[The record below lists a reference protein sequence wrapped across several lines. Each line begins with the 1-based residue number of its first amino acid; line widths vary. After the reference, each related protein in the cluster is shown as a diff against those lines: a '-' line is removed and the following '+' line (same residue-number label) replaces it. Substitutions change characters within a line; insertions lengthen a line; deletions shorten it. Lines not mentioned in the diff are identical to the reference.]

1 MKEMKTKIRC
11 FSSPVAVCGLA
22 LLVAGAF
29 AATAVADQG
38 PERIQ
43 QGNLVMENIPEIP
56 PGIRERLRQFQN
68 VRSASFSDFA
78 PDGGIYILTRFGETN
93 QIHHVA
99 QPMGKRRQITFYDER
114 TSGASVRPD
123 GSGQF
128 MFTRDVGGDEFF
140 QGFLFD
146 PETARSI
153 QFTESGTRN
162 LSARW
167 SPDGRQ
173 VAWAATTWEEPNHK
187 IWVADPSDPAS
198 RRMIVQAEGTTVP
211 ADWSPDGK
219 RLLLSRYISIN
230 ESRLF
235 MLDLESGDIEQIN
248 PDQQV
253 AYGAVRFAVDGDKL
267 FVVTDAGAEF
277 RRIKA
282 IDLDSGEMTLVSE
295 HPWDVQAMDLSPDGN
310 LLAYT
315 INAGGIAELHF
326 LNLETGERPEAPQL
340 PAGLIGGLSFSPD
353 GGRLAFSHSYAG
365 SPGDAWVLELD
376 SGDLVR
382 WTESEVGGLDT
393 SRFQPPE
400 LISFESFDGL
410 EIPAFIHRPE
420 GDGPHPVIVSI
431 HGGPEAQARPGFS
444 STFMYWVHELGA
456 AVAVPNVRGSTGYGN
471 EFVNL
476 DNVFLR
482 ENSVFDIGALLDW
495 IAGQPDL
502 DEHRVVVYGGSYG
515 GYMVLASLMH
525 FSDRLAGG
533 INIVGISNFVTFLE
547 NTAGYRR
554 DLRRAEYGDE
564 RIPEV
569 REFLESIS
577 PSNNAHR
584 ITAPLFIIQGAND
597 PRVPASEAEQI
608 LTAVR
613 EAGGD
618 PWYLLALDE
627 GHGFARQSNRDF
639 QREAETMFLIEVLG
653 LEHRD

>member
-1 MKEMKTKIRC
+1 MQNTKHG
-11 FSSPVAVCGLA
+11 FFLTTLKHGLA
-22 LLVAGAF
+22 LAVGAAF
-29 AATAVADQG
+29 AVSALAESTVA
-38 PERIQ
+38 RVQ

-56 PGIRERLRQFQN
+56 PEIRERLRQFQN

-99 QPMGKRRQITFYDER
+99 KPMGKRRQVTFYDER

-140 QGFLFD
+140 QLFLFD
-146 PETARSI
+146 PKSGRST
-153 QFTESGTRN
+153 QFTEAGTRN

-167 SPDGRQ
+167 SPDGAK
-173 VAWAATTWEEPNHK
+173 VAWASTTWEEPNHK
-187 IWVADPSDPAS
+187 IWVADPSDPDS
-198 RRMIVQAEGTTVP
+198 RRLLIQAEGTTVP
-211 ADWSPDGK
+211 AEWSPCGT
-219 RLLLSRYISIN
+219 RLLMSRYISIN

-235 MLDLESGDIEQIN
+235 LFDLDSGEMTQIN

-253 AYGAVRFAVDGDKL
+253 AYGAVRFSADGEKL

-277 RRIKA
+277 RRIKT
-282 IDLDSGEMTLVSE
+282 IDLGTGEMELVTE
-295 HPWDVQAMDLSPDGN
+295 HPWDVQAMDRSPDGS

-315 INAGGIAELHF
+315 INAAGIAELHF
-326 LNLETGERPEAPQL
+326 LNLETGERPETPEL
-340 PAGLIGGLSFSPD
+340 PAGLIGGLRFSDD
-353 GGRLAFSHSYAG
+353 GERLAFSHVYAG
-365 SPGDAWVLELD
+365 SPGDAWILD
-376 SGDLVR
+376 MSNGELVR

-393 SRFQPPE
+393 SRFKAPE
-400 LISFESFDGL
+400 LIRFNSFDDL
-410 EIPAFIHRPE
+410 EITSFVHRPE
-420 GDGPHPVIVSI
+420 GEGPHPVIISI

-456 AVAVPNVRGSTGYGN
+456 AVLVPNVRGSTGFGN
-471 EFVNL
+471 VFVNL

-495 IAGQPDL
+495 VAEQPDL
-502 DEHRVVVYGGSYG
+502 DENRVVVYGGSYG

-547 NTAGYRR
+547 NTAGYRQ
-554 DLRRAEYGDE
+554 DLRRVEYGDE

-653 LEHRD
+653 LESP

>member
-1 MKEMKTKIRC
+1 MTGIRR
-11 FSSPVAVCGLA
+11 PLYPA
-22 LLVAGAF
+22 LLAVIVTLAFGAF
-29 AATAVADQG
+29 ASADPG
-38 PERIQ
+38 PERVQ
-43 QGNLVMENIPEIP
+43 RGNLVMENIPEIP
-56 PGIRERLRQFQN
+56 PEIRERLRQFQN
-68 VRSASFSDFA
+68 VRSASFSDFS

-114 TSGASVRPD
+114 TSAASVRPD

-146 PETARSI
+146 PATARSR

-162 LSARW
+162 LSLNW
-167 SPDGRQ
+167 SPDGRH
-173 VAWAATTWEEPNHK
+173 VVWASTTWAEPNHK
-187 IWVADPSDPAS
+187 IWIADPGDPAS
-198 RRMIVQAEGTTVP
+198 RRMIMQAEGTTVP
-211 ADWSPDGK
+211 AEWSPDGS
-219 RLLLSRYISIN
+219 RLLLTRYISIN

-235 MLDLESGDIEQIN
+235 ILDLDSGEMEQIN
-248 PDQQV
+248 PEMQV
-253 AYGAVRFAVDGDKL
+253 AYGAARFSADGDKL

-277 RRIKA
+277 RRIQS
-282 IDLDSGEMTLVSE
+282 IDLASGEMQLIAG
-295 HPWDVQAMDLSPDGN
+295 HPWDVQAMDLSPDGS

-326 LNLETGERPEAPQL
+326 LNLTTGERPATPQL
-340 PAGLIGGLSFSPD
+340 PAGLIGGLRFSPD
-353 GGRLAFSHSYAG
+353 GERLAFSHSYAG
-365 SPGDAWVLELD
+365 SPGDAWTLALASAE
-376 SGDLVR
+376 LVR

-400 LISFESFDGL
+400 LIRFESFDGL
-410 EIPAFIHRPE
+410 EIPAFVHRPA
-420 GDGPHPVIVSI
+420 GDGPHPVIISI

-456 AVAVPNVRGSTGYGN
+456 AVLVPNIRGSSGYGN

-482 ENSVFDIGALLDW
+482 ENSVFDIRALLDW
-495 IAGQPDL
+495 VAEQPDL
-502 DEHRVVVYGGSYG
+502 DENRVVVYGGSYG

-547 NTAGYRR
+547 NTAGYRQ
-554 DLRRAEYGDE
+554 DLRRVEYGDE

-613 EAGGD
+613 EAGSD

-653 LEHRD
+653 LERR

>member
-1 MKEMKTKIRC
+1 MTAFLRPLCPALPAFALALAM
-11 FSSPVAVCGLA
+11 VAVFGPL
-22 LLVAGAF
+22 
-29 AATAVADQG
+29 AVADTA

-68 VRSASFSDFA
+68 VRSASFSDFT

-99 QPMGKRRQITFYDER
+99 DPMGKRRQITFYDER

-128 MFTRDVGGDEFF
+128 LFTRDVGGDEFF

-146 PETARSI
+146 PASARSV
-153 QFTESGTRN
+153 QFTDSGTRN
-162 LSARW
+162 LSLSW

-173 VAWAATTWEEPNHK
+173 VAWASTTWEEPNHT
-187 IWVADPSDPAS
+187 IWVANPAEPAS
-198 RRMIVQAEGTTVP
+198 RRRIVQAEGTTVP
-211 ADWSPDGK
+211 VEWSPDGS
-219 RLLLSRYISIN
+219 RLLLARYLSIN
-230 ESRLF
+230 ESHLF
-235 MLDLESGDIEQIN
+235 LLDLESGEMEQIN
-248 PDQQV
+248 PDMQV
-253 AYGAVRFAVDGDKL
+253 AYGAARFSADGDKL

-277 RRIKA
+277 RRVQA
-282 IDLDSGEMTLVSE
+282 IDLASGDMELITE
-295 HPWDVQAMDLSPDGN
+295 HPWDVQAMDLSPDGH

-315 INAGGIAELHF
+315 LNAGGIAELHF
-326 LNLETGERPEAPQL
+326 LDLETGERPTAPAL
-340 PAGLIGGLSFSPD
+340 PAGLIGSLRFSRD
-353 GGRLAFSHSYAG
+353 GERLGFSHSYAG
-365 SPGDAWVLELD
+365 SPGDAWTFTLD
-376 SGDLVR
+376 SGELVR

-400 LISFESFDGL
+400 LIHFESFDGL
-410 EIPAFIHRPE
+410 EIPSFVHRPE
-420 GDGPHPVIVSI
+420 GDGPHPVIISI
-431 HGGPEAQARPGFS
+431 HGGPEAQSRPGFS

-456 AVAVPNVRGSTGYGN
+456 AVLVPNVRGSTGYGN

-495 IAGQPDL
+495 VAEQPDL
-502 DEHRVVVYGGSYG
+502 DENRVVVYGGSYG

-547 NTAGYRR
+547 NTAGYRQ

-577 PSNNAHR
+577 PANNAHR

-608 LTAVR
+608 LGAVR
-613 EAGGD
+613 EAGGN

-639 QREAETMFLIEVLG
+639 QREAETLFLMEVLG
-653 LEHRD
+653 LESP

>member
-1 MKEMKTKIRC
+1 MLRLSFALIL
-11 FSSPVAVCGLA
+11 FSLLSMPALA
-22 LLVAGAF
+22 EQA
-29 AATAVADQG
+29 

-56 PGIRERLRQFQN
+56 PAIRERLRQYQN

-78 PDGGIYILTRFGETN
+78 PDGGIYIVTRFGETN

-99 QPMGKRRQITFYDER
+99 SPMGKRRQLTFYDER

-146 PETARSI
+146 PATARSV

-162 LSARW
+162 QGLSW
-167 SPDGRQ
+167 SDDGSQ
-173 VAWAATTWEEPNHK
+173 VAWASATWEQPDYT
-187 IWVADPSDPAS
+187 IWVADPADPAS
-198 RRMIVQAEGTTVP
+198 RRQLYQAEGATVP
-211 ADWSPDGK
+211 SQWSPDGSK
-219 RLLLSRYISIN
+219 LLLGRYISIN

-235 MLDLESGDIEQIN
+235 LLELETGELQQIN
-248 PDQQV
+248 PEQQV
-253 AYGAVRFAVDGDKL
+253 AYAGARFSIDGREL
-267 FVVTDAGAEF
+267 FVVSDAGAEF
-277 RRIKA
+277 RRILA
-282 IDLDSGEMTLVSE
+282 IDLESGEQRVVVE
-295 HPWDVQAMDLSPDGN
+295 HPWDVQAMDLSPDGK

-315 INAGGIAELHF
+315 INAGGISELH
-326 LNLETGERPEAPQL
+326 LLDLAGGAPRPVPDL
-340 PAGLIGGLSFSPD
+340 PAGLIGGVRFSPD
-353 GGRLAFSHSYAG
+353 GGRLGLSHSYAG
-365 SPGDAWVLELD
+365 SPGDAWIFDLASGALE
-376 SGDLVR
+376 R

-393 SRFQPPE
+393 SRFSAPE

-410 EIPAFIHRPE
+410 EIPAFVHRPE
-420 GDGPHPVIVSI
+420 GAGPHPVIVSI
-431 HGGPEAQARPGFS
+431 HGGPEAQARPGFN
-444 STFMYWVHELGA
+444 STIMYWAHELGS
-456 AVAVPNVRGSTGYGN
+456 AVVVPNVRGSSGYGN

-495 IAGQPDL
+495 IAEQPDL
-502 DEHRVVVYGGSYG
+502 DQDRVVVYGGSYG

-525 FSDRLAGG
+525 YSDRLAGG

-577 PSNNAHR
+577 PANSPER

-613 EAGGD
+613 EAGGN

-639 QREAETMFLIEVLG
+639 QREAETMFLIEILG
-653 LEHRD
+653 LDN

>member
-1 MKEMKTKIRC
+1 MNISTLLTR
-11 FSSPVAVCGLA
+11 FSVFALA
-22 LLVAGAF
+22 IPLLASATL
-29 AATAVADQG
+29 AAADS

-56 PGIRERLRQFQN
+56 PVIRERLRQYQN

-78 PDGGIYILTRFGETN
+78 PDGGIYIVTRFGETN

-99 QPMGKRRQITFYDER
+99 SPMGKRRQITFYDER

-146 PETARSI
+146 PTTARSI

-162 LSARW
+162 QGLSW
-167 SPDGRQ
+167 SADGSK
-173 VAWAATTWEEPNHK
+173 VAWASVTWEQPDYT

-198 RRMIVQAEGTTVP
+198 RRQLFQAEGATVP
-211 ADWSPDGK
+211 SEWSADGSK
-219 RLLLSRYISIN
+219 LLLGRYISIN

-235 MLDLESGDIEQIN
+235 LLDVESGTVEQIN
-248 PDQQV
+248 PEQQV
-253 AYGAVRFAVDGDKL
+253 AYAAARFSVDGSEL
-267 FVVTDAGAEF
+267 FVVSDSGAEF
-277 RRIKA
+277 RRILA
-282 IDLDSGEMTLVSE
+282 IDLESGEQRVIAE
-295 HPWDVQAMDLSPDGN
+295 HPWDVQAMDLSPDGS

-315 INAGGIAELHF
+315 INAGGISELH
-326 LNLETGERPEAPQL
+326 LLDLASGEPRPTPEL
-340 PAGLIGGLSFSPD
+340 PSGLIGGVQFSPD
-353 GGRLAFSHSYAG
+353 GKHLGFSHSYAG
-365 SPGDAWVLELD
+365 SPGDAWTFELASGTLE
-376 SGDLVR
+376 R

-393 SRFQPPE
+393 SRFRAPE
-400 LISFESFDGL
+400 LISFKSFDDL
-410 EIPAFIHRPE
+410 EIPAFVHRPE

-444 STFMYWVHELGA
+444 STFMYWVHELGS
-456 AVAVPNVRGSTGYGN
+456 AVVVPNVRGSSGYGN

-482 ENSVFDIGALLDW
+482 EHSVFDIGALLDW
-495 IAGQPDL
+495 IAEQPDL
-502 DEHRVVVYGGSYG
+502 DQERVVVYGGSYG

-525 FSDRLAGG
+525 YSDRLAGG

-577 PSNNAHR
+577 PANSPER

-613 EAGGD
+613 EAGGN

-639 QREAETMFLIEVLG
+639 QREAETMFLIDILG
-653 LEHRD
+653 LDH